1 MYGSRNVAGAYEALG
16 LEPGVSLEVVKN
28 TYKQAALRTHPD
40 KNPNNPDA
48 TVEFQRIGEA
58 YHILLNHL
66 NTSDDGD
73 DFDDDYEND
82 FDFENELTFYMFV
95 FERFLNN
102 RYSSRCRHHSHQRQS
117 SMRSGP
123 SYFSFSPP
131 PRDYEP
137 IPRESPA
144 ERSERLR
151 YAREEQERAER
162 RRQGEAAFRKEVREQ
177 DREQERVEA
186 EERQKKKVDAKK
198 TKAQAQR
205 QQAEDTA
212 RAQRQK
218 VQKNR
223 SAVFNAARQG
233 NAQGVKKG
241 IWENDVDA
249 AGGEVKPGHEEF
261 VKATPKDPQETLLH
275 IAVRKGD
282 FDLVKW
288 LDEHN
293 AEVDERDSQDRTA
306 FHVAVQ
312 SGHHDIISYL
322 LEQYPPKDSDHAQIY
337 AAPPLTSILSLAL
350 QSHEPEVVYMVLQP
364 ENGFAN
370 TQDISNAWT
379 WINSSE
385 GQKAM
390 TKYSKGV
397 KGNIVEKFD
406 DIRTLISQ
414 VGGFT
419 PPTTPVLNRKNDYVS
434 SKEKPQTDADEHQPS
449 RGGKGRNRRQAP
461 SRGRGRA
468 RVV

>member
-1 MYGSRNVAGAYEALG
+1 MYRSRKVAGAYEALG

-82 FDFENELTFYMFV
+82 SDFEDELAFYMFL
-95 FERFLNN
+95 FERFLNK
-102 RYSSRCRHHSHQRQS
+102 RYSSRCHHHSHQRQSNS

-123 SYFSFSPP
+123 SYFGFFPP

-162 RRQGEAAFRKEVREQ
+162 RRREL
-177 DREQERVEA
+177 REQESERERLEA
-186 EERQKKKVDAKK
+186 EERQKKKVDAKR

-261 VKATPKDPQETLLH
+261 VKAMPKDPQETLLH

-337 AAPPLTSILSLAL
+337 AAPPSTSILSLAL

-370 TQDISNAWT
+370 TQDISSAWT

-419 PPTTPVLNRKNDYVS
+419 PPTTPVLDRKNDYVSS
-434 SKEKPQTDADEHQPS
+434 SKEKPQTDADERQPS